1 MTWIE
6 CPTATITMDS
16 PEQRYEQIREFLQE
30 ATLRDYPNPARR
42 GCGGSEVLRKLA
54 AGSLPRGADWDHVT
68 HCSPCYRDFLQFRAE
83 FLEGERQRRKRIRS
97 RVVVAAIVLGGGI
110 VTYWEVHERNQ
121 AVVTEKRYQITQQS
135 PAVSLLLRPGLS
147 RSIATSV
154 GKQILV
160 LPAKPTLVRL
170 LLHLEDDTASLYDVV
185 IQTVEG
191 RDLLRFTSLP
201 KQLLA
206 EHDPVV
212 ALDIQ
217 SASVKPG
224 PYVLLLFDHDPA
236 ELRNVYNLL
245 VVQ

>member
-1 MTWIE
+1 MSWIE
-6 CPTATITMDS
+6 RPIATITMDS
-16 PEQRYEQIREFLQE
+16 PEERYEQIREFLQE
-30 ATLRDYPNPARR
+30 STLRDYPNPARR
-42 GCGGSEVLRKLA
+42 GWGESEVLRKLA

-68 HCSPCYRDFLQFRAE
+68 HCSPCYREFLQFRAE
-83 FLEGERQRRKRIRS
+83 FLEGERQRRKRMRS
-97 RVVVAAIVLGGGI
+97 RVVAAAVVLGGGI
-110 VTYWEVHERNQ
+110 VTYWEVHERNK
-121 AVVTEKRYQITQQS
+121 AVATEERYQISQQS
-135 PAVSLLLRPGLS
+135 PTVSLLLRPGLS
-147 RSIATSV
+147 RSAATSV

-170 LLHLEDDTASLYDVV
+170 LLHLEGDTASLYDVV

-191 RDLLRFTSLP
+191 RDLLRFTNVP

-224 PYVLLLFDHDPA
+224 AYVLLLFDHDPA